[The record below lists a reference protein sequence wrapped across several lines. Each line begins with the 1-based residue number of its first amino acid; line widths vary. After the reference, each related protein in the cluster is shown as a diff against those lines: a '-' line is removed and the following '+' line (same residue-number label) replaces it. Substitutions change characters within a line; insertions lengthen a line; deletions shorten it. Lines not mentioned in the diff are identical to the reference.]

1 MNPPSEP
8 EAARQPPSDVPPRP
22 STLTR
27 GWGRRLRA
35 LAPWGLA
42 VLLALALGAK
52 LLHHRQ
58 VAHAMLHPVRTP
70 VQPAD
75 FALAQQAL
83 QGDVRAISFATADG
97 LLLQGWYK
105 PSRTGAVVIFVH
117 GGQGNRLWFLAQAQ
131 ALAERG
137 IGALL
142 YDSRASG
149 NSEGDTQT
157 WGDLEQED
165 LIAALNWVSAQPD
178 ADPRRLGA
186 EGFSIG
192 ASTVCM
198 VAASDPRIKAVV
210 LHSLWSSLRDELRHK
225 SGSAMSAWL
234 LQLDFWWA
242 GIDLDRV
249 QPAQVIHQI
258 APRPLRLVAAEGDHD
273 TPVAVEQALFDQAS
287 HPKALWRIP
296 GADHMDYREQGGGDL
311 RQGIAQ
317 FFAKTL

>member
-1 MNPPSEP
+1 MSKSRGPQAAPPP
-8 EAARQPPSDVPPRP
+8 HTQPSPDAP
-22 STLTR
+22 TAG
-27 GWGRRLRA
+27 GWRRRARA
-35 LAPWGLA
+35 LAPWLLA
-42 VLLALALGAK
+42 LLLALALGAK
-52 LLHHRQ
+52 LIHHAQ
-58 VAHAMLHPVRTP
+58 VARALLHPPRTP
-70 VQPAD
+70 VLAAD
-75 FALAQQAL
+75 LALAQQAL
-83 QGDVRAISFATADG
+83 HGGVQPVTFATADG

-137 IGALL
+137 IGSLL

-149 NSEGDTQT
+149 NSEGDTQS

-165 LIAALNWVSAQPD
+165 LNAALNWVSARPD

-210 LHSLWSSLRDELRHK
+210 LHNMWSSLHDELRYK
-225 SGSAMSAWL
+225 SGSALSAWL
-234 LQLDFWWA
+234 LRLDFWWA
-242 GIDLDRV
+242 GIDPDRV

-273 TPVAVEQALFDQAS
+273 TPIAVEQALFERAGQ
-287 HPKALWRIP
+287 PKALWRIP
-296 GADHMDYREQGGGDL
+296 GADHLDYREHGGDAL

-317 FFAKTL
+317 FFAKSL

>member
-1 MNPPSEP
+1 MSKPCGPDAAPLPRTPP
-8 EAARQPPSDVPPRP
+8 
-22 STLTR
+22 
-27 GWGRRLRA
+27 
-35 LAPWGLA
+35 LAPTASGWRRRA
-42 VLLALALGAK
+42 RAFAPWLLALLLAVALGAK
-52 LLHHRQ
+52 LVHHAQ
-58 VAHAMLHPVRTP
+58 VARAMLHPARTP
-70 VQPAD
+70 VLAAD
-75 FALAQQAL
+75 LALAQKAL
-83 QGDVRAISFATADG
+83 HGGVQSVTFATADG

-105 PSRTGAVVIFVH
+105 PSRTGAVVVFVH

-149 NSEGDTQT
+149 NSDGDTQS

-165 LIAALNWVSAQPD
+165 LIAALNWVSARPD

-186 EGFSIG
+186 EGFSMG

-210 LHSLWSSLRDELRHK
+210 LHNMWSSLRDELRHK
-225 SGSAMSAWL
+225 SGTALSTWL
-234 LQLDFWWA
+234 LLLDFWWA
-242 GIDLDRV
+242 GIDPDRV

-258 APRPLRLVAAEGDHD
+258 APRPLRLVAAEGDQD
-273 TPVAVEQALFDQAS
+273 TPVAVEQALFERARS
-287 HPKALWRIP
+287 PKALWRIP
-296 GADHMDYREQGGGDL
+296 GADHMDYREHGGDDL

-317 FFAKTL
+317 FFAKSL

>member
-1 MNPPSEP
+1 MSKPRGPDAAPLPRTHAPPAPITS
-8 EAARQPPSDVPPRP
+8 
-22 STLTR
+22 
-27 GWGRRLRA
+27 GWRRRARA
-35 LAPWGLA
+35 LAPWMLA
-42 VLLALALGAK
+42 LLLALALGAK
-52 LLHHRQ
+52 LVHHNQ
-58 VAHAMLHPVRTP
+58 VASAMLHPARTP
-70 VQPAD
+70 VLAAD
-75 FALAQQAL
+75 LALAQQAL
-83 QGDVRAISFATADG
+83 HGGVQPVSFATADG

-105 PSRTGAVVIFVH
+105 PSRTGAVVVFVH

-131 ALAERG
+131 ALVERG
-137 IGALL
+137 IGVLL

-165 LIAALNWVSAQPD
+165 LIAALNWVSARPD

-210 LHSLWSSLRDELRHK
+210 LHNMWSSLREELRHK
-225 SGSAMSAWL
+225 SGTAWSTWL
-234 LQLDFWWA
+234 LLLDFWWA
-242 GIDLDRV
+242 GIDPDRV

-273 TPVAVEQALFDQAS
+273 TPVAVEQALFERAG

-296 GADHMDYREQGGGDL
+296 GADHLDYRELGGDDL

-317 FFAKTL
+317 LFAKSL

>member
-1 MNPPSEP
+1 MPKPSEP
-8 EAARQPPSDVPPRP
+8 DAARQPTPEAPSSPAMAV
-22 STLTR
+22 
-27 GWGRRLRA
+27 GWGQRLRPLVPWC
-35 LAPWGLA
+35 LAM
-42 VLLALALGAK
+42 LLALTLGAK

-58 VAHAMLHPVRTP
+58 VAHAMLHPVRSP
-70 VQPAD
+70 VQAAD
-75 FALAQQAL
+75 LALAQQAL
-83 QGDVRAISFATADG
+83 HGDVQAISFATADG

-165 LIAALNWVSAQPD
+165 LIAALNWVSARPD

-210 LHSLWSSLRDELRHK
+210 LHSLWSSLDDELSYK
-225 SGSAMSAWL
+225 SGSALSTWL
-234 LQLDFWWA
+234 LWLDFWWA
-242 GIDLDRV
+242 GIDPDRV
-249 QPAQVIHQI
+249 QPVQVIHQI
-258 APRPLRLVAAEGDHD
+258 APRPLRLVASEGDHD
-273 TPVAVEQALFDQAS
+273 TPMAVEQALFERAGE
-287 HPKALWRIP
+287 PKALWRIP
-296 GADHMDYREQGGGDL
+296 GADHLDYRERGGDAL

-317 FFAKTL
+317 FFAKAL

>member
-1 MNPPSEP
+1 MPKPSEP
-8 EAARQPPSDVPPRP
+8 DAARQPTPEAPRSP
-22 STLTR
+22 AMTG
-27 GWGRRLRA
+27 GWGQRLRA
-35 LAPWGLA
+35 LAPWCLA
-42 VLLALALGAK
+42 ALLALALGAK

-70 VQPAD
+70 VQAAD

-83 QGDVRAISFATADG
+83 HGEVRAVTFATADG

-165 LIAALNWVSAQPD
+165 LSAALNWVSAQPD

-210 LHSLWSSLRDELRHK
+210 LHSLWSSLDDELSYK
-225 SGSAMSAWL
+225 SGSMLSTWL
-234 LQLDFWWA
+234 LWLDFWWA
-242 GIDLDRV
+242 GIDPDRV

-273 TPVAVEQALFDQAS
+273 TPVAVEQALFDLAGQ
-287 HPKALWRIP
+287 PKALWRIP
-296 GADHMDYREQGGGDL
+296 GADHMDYREHGGSDL

-317 FFAKTL
+317 FFARSL

>member
-1 MNPPSEP
+1 MPQPSEP
-8 EAARQPPSDVPPRP
+8 DAARQPHLETPPGR
-22 STLTR
+22 SLT
-27 GWGRRLRA
+27 GDWGRRLRA
-35 LAPWGLA
+35 LAPWCLA

-58 VAHAMLHPVRTP
+58 VAHAMLHPERTP

-75 FALAQQAL
+75 LALAQQAL
-83 QGDVRAISFATADG
+83 HGEVREITFATADG

-137 IGALL
+137 IGTLL

-165 LIAALNWVSAQPD
+165 LISALNWVSAQPD

-198 VAASDPRIKAVV
+198 VAASDPRLKAVV

-225 SGSAMSAWL
+225 SGSALSTWL
-234 LQLDFWWA
+234 LWLDFWWA

-258 APRPLRLVAAEGDHD
+258 APRPLRLIAAEGDHD

-287 HPKALWRIP
+287 QPKALWRIP
-296 GADHMDYREQGGGDL
+296 GADHMDYREHGGGDL

-317 FFAKTL
+317 FFARSL